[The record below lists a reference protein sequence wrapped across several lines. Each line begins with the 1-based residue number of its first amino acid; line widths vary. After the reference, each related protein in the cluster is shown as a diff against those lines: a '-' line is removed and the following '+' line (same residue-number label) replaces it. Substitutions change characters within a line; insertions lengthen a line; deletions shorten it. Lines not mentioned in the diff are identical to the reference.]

1 MTILNS
7 ACPDQPDILATMQT
21 IIAPQAKAFI
31 GLVNP
36 KSPANVGMIMRG
48 AGCYEASGVFYTGE
62 RFDRARKFA
71 ADTKNAASKIPLVHL
86 EDLTDAVAKAAPAE
100 NAVLV
105 AIELIEGATP
115 LMDFVHP
122 QNAYYIF
129 GPEDGSLKKEIID
142 QCQHV
147 VYIPTIGCMNLAA
160 TVNVL
165 LYDRMAKSGGA
176 VVDERPVAANRDVNN
191 KIKIEK

>member
-1 MTILNS
+1 
-7 ACPDQPDILATMQT
+7 MQT
-21 IIAPQAKAFI
+21 PAAYI

-36 KSPANVGMIMRG
+36 KSPANVGMIMRA

-71 ADTKNAASKIPLVHL
+71 ADTKNAMNKIPLQHTERL
-86 EDLTDAVAKAAPAE
+86 QDATLNGAVAE
-100 NAVLV
+100 GAVLV

-122 QNAYYIF
+122 EQAYYIF
-129 GPEDGSLKKEIID
+129 GPEDGSLKKDILD
-142 QCQHV
+142 HCQHV

-165 LYDRMAKSGGA
+165 LYDRMAKSGRA
-176 VVDERPVAANRDVNN
+176 VIDERPVSANRDVNN
-191 KIKIEK
+191 NISI

>member
-1 MTILNS
+1 
-7 ACPDQPDILATMQT
+7 MQ
-21 IIAPQAKAFI
+21 KASTFI

-36 KSPANVGMIMRG
+36 KSPANMGMIMRA
-48 AGCYEASGVFYTGE
+48 AGCYEANGVFYTGE
-62 RFDRARKFA
+62 RFERARKFSS
-71 ADTKNAASKIPLVHL
+71 DTKNAASKIPLQHVEEL
-86 EDLTDAVAKAAPAE
+86 QDVLAPGAVAE
-100 NAVLV
+100 GAVLV

-122 QNAYYIF
+122 ENAYYIF
-129 GPEDGSLKKEIID
+129 GPEDGSLKKDIVE

-165 LYDRMAKSGGA
+165 LYDRMAKSDRA
-176 VVDERPVAANRDVNN
+176 VIAQRPVAANRDVNN
-191 KIKIEK
+191 KVRI

>member
-1 MTILNS
+1 
-7 ACPDQPDILATMQT
+7 MQNP
-21 IIAPQAKAFI
+21 AAYI
-31 GLVNP
+31 GLMNP

-62 RFDRARKFA
+62 RFDRARKFS
-71 ADTKNAASKIPLVHL
+71 ADTKNAASKIPLLHVNQ
-86 EDLTDAVAKAAPAE
+86 LTDAITEGALAE
-100 NAVLV
+100 GAVLV

-122 QNAYYIF
+122 ERAYYLF
-129 GPEDGSLKKEIID
+129 GPEDGSLKKEIVD

-165 LYDRMAKSGGA
+165 LYDRMAKSGRA
-176 VVDERPVAANRDVNN
+176 VVEQRPIAVNRDVNN
-191 KIKIEK
+191 KIRI

>member
-1 MTILNS
+1 
-7 ACPDQPDILATMQT
+7 MQT
-21 IIAPQAKAFI
+21 SAAFI

-36 KSPANVGMIMRG
+36 KSPANVGMIMRA

-62 RFDRARKFA
+62 RFDRARKFS
-71 ADTKNAASKIPLVHL
+71 ADTKNAASKIPLRHV
-86 EDLTDAVAKAAPAE
+86 DALPDATLSGCSADG
-100 NAVLV
+100 AVLV
-105 AIELIEGATP
+105 AIELIEGAVP

-122 QNAYYIF
+122 DNAYYIF
-129 GPEDGSLKKEIID
+129 GPEDGSLKKEIVD

-165 LYDRMAKSGGA
+165 LYDRMAKSSRA
-176 VVDERPVAANRDVNN
+176 VVEQRPVAANRDVNN
-191 KIKIEK
+191 KVRI